1 MDPFAVAVG
10 VGVAGSTLGGP
21 VLGYGLDALPQRWR
35 RTAEWAL
42 VGGGAA
48 FAVLFALL
56 PDTMN
61 ARAAVYLLAALP
73 GVVAYLA
80 FRTILAP
87 ALVSLLPV
95 YFVIGHMTRD
105 WPTYRPEIALDRLMP
120 LSPAWTIVYGSLYVF
135 TSGMV
140 LLVVRH
146 PALLHRT
153 MAALLAVMLGGYAG
167 FLVYPT
173 AAPRPAQVTG
183 EGFTAW
189 MLGAVYGMDP
199 PHGCFPSLH
208 VAYSFVAAFAC
219 YRVHRGV
226 GVAAMIWASLIGI
239 STVYTKQHYVVDVP
253 AGVALA
259 LVAYLIFLRG
269 HAPLRATDR
278 DRQRAPARAWMVA
291 AIYGIALG
299 AFWVAYRLQT

>member
-1 MDPFAVAVG
+1 MDPFAIAVG

-35 RTAEWAL
+35 STAEWAL
-42 VGGGAA
+42 VGAA
-48 FAVLFALL
+48 TAFTVLFALL
-56 PDTMN
+56 PGAMN

-87 ALVSLLPV
+87 ALVSLLPM
-95 YFVIGHMTRD
+95 YFVIGHLTRD
-105 WPTYRPEIALDRLMP
+105 WPTYRPEIALDRLMH

-135 TSGMV
+135 TGGMI

-146 PALLHRT
+146 PALLRRT
-153 MAALLAVMLGGYAG
+153 MGALLAVMLGAYAG
-167 FLVYPT
+167 FLMYPT
-173 AAPRPAQVTG
+173 AAPRPAEVAA

-189 MLGAVYGMDP
+189 MLEAVYGVDP

-226 GVAAMIWASLIGI
+226 GVAAMIWAGLIGV

-269 HAPLRATDR
+269 HARLPATDR
-278 DRQRAPARAWMVA
+278 DRQRAPARALMVA
-291 AIYGIALG
+291 ATYGVGLA